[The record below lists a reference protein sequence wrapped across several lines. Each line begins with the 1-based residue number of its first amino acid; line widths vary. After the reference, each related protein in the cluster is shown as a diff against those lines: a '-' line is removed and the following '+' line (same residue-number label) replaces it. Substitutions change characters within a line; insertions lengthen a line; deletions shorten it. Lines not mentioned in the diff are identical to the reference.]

1 MESTTDLE
9 STMRGA
15 RRAYELGRARR
26 ALVGFLP
33 ALPVV
38 GVACLF
44 SDSPSW
50 TVSVGLGMFFLGAV
64 MLWHGRDLKRAVIP
78 GVAAG
83 SVPLVLVLCAR
94 HFGHVCTGMSCTTL
108 CMQACAAGG
117 ILAGLAVASVGNS
130 RRSGPG
136 FWLAASALA
145 LPTGAMACACLGV
158 SGVVGLALGY
168 SAGLVPGLLRRVFAR
183 PTT

>member
-1 MESTTDLE
+1 MASVIDLASTL
-9 STMRGA
+9 RRA
-15 RRAYELGRARR
+15 RRAYELARARR
-26 ALVGFLP
+26 AVLGSLPVLVLVGLT
-33 ALPVV
+33 
-38 GVACLF
+38 CLF

-50 TVSVGLGMFFLGAV
+50 TLSLGLGMFSLGV
-64 MLWHGRDLKRAVIP
+64 VLLWRGRELKRAVIP

-83 SVPLVLVLCAR
+83 SVPLVLVLCAQ
-94 HFGHVCTGMSCTTL
+94 HFGHLCTGTSCSAL

-117 ILAGLAVASVGNS
+117 IVAGLAVASVGSS

-145 LPTGAMACACLGV
+145 ILTGAMACSCLGV

-168 SAGLVPGLLRRVFAR
+168 GGGLVPGLLKRALAPAR
-183 PTT
+183 